1 MKINSDPLGMLQC
14 LPAVL
19 NAFRSTPA
27 VMTEHWFVIP
37 MMGLAHYMG
46 EPWHHGLMFWLFFT
60 GFWGLVTV
68 ACTRL
73 YPRELRLKLHEA
85 AWRPLSA
92 MILMALALPLVCAA
106 YMAKAAI
113 DLQEK
118 NSEAPEAE
126 RQSKEF

>member
-19 NAFRSTPA
+19 TAFRSIPA

-46 EPWHHGLMFWLFFT
+46 EPWHHGLVFWLCFT
-60 GFWGLVTV
+60 GFWGLVTF
-68 ACTRL
+68 AYTRL
-73 YPRELRLKLHEA
+73 YPRELRLKLHEV

-92 MILMALALPLVCAA
+92 MILMAFAIPLVCAA
-106 YMAKAAI
+106 CMAKAAI

-118 NSEAPEAE
+118 KPEALKAE